1 MDFAN
6 LFSHPDKPEFVVP
19 PSTQPAE
26 KPARPDLPAADS
38 PLTLPSP
45 PAST

>member
-19 PSTQPAE
+19 PSTTRVE
-26 KPARPDLPAADS
+26 KPALSDLPAAES
-38 PLTLPSP
+38 PFTLPP
-45 PAST
+45 PSATT